1 MTDVIVWNAQKNWKR
16 KKDYIVKVTEYLAR
30 TQDKILIE
38 LRPGKYNRYLTM
50 FGNVLFVE
58 DNKIHMLEKQPWSN
72 SGGYN
77 GYGLTPLV
85 CQIEQDLFINRINNK
100 GVILTLI
107 EEMDKYIKQEKSN
120 ALSLIIYFPEK
131 EKYVINDIK
140 MEVKYL

>member
-1 MTDVIVWNAQKNWKR
+1 MMDVTVLDVQKSWKR
-16 KKDYIVKVTEYLAR
+16 KKDYIMNVTEYLAR

-38 LRPGKYNRYLTM
+38 LRPSKYNRYLTM
-50 FGNVLFVE
+50 FGNVLLVE
-58 DNKIHMLEKQPWSN
+58 DNKIHMLQKQPWN
-72 SGGYN
+72 NNGGYN

-85 CQIEQDLFINRINNK
+85 CQIEQDLFINRINNR

-120 ALSLIIYFPEK
+120 ALSLITYFPEK